1 MFVAFLSAV
10 SLTHHYNIATER
22 LHNVQNNAK
31 AQRRTSLNAYGSPIM
46 KRGPFGNSSLT
57 RSAGEI
63 SIRRK
68 ERSPL
73 FRVNSDEE
81 EFGRRGLD
89 EFEDEPVKTDEGED
103 EIVDEEDAEDES
115 GGGGDEESEER
126 GGASGGSGGDYEAN
140 GKAKKKDKA
149 ISDSK
154 LELGFVNNK
163 NVSAESEGGDS
174 FEGTDERSGVEI
186 DEDEEGENEID
197 DDEEADERPELER
210 RRDSTMNPSLPPL
223 RKTKSFGEASRRW
236 ERLKS
241 DADLNESEGL
251 DFDDDM
257 SSSSPGSD
265 SGSWINELCPEAR
278 GQLRELEPPLPEYN
292 TTSERPYRSSST
304 IAISASK
311 LVNR

>member
-1 MFVAFLSAV
+1 
-10 SLTHHYNIATER
+10 
-22 LHNVQNNAK
+22 
-31 AQRRTSLNAYGSPIM
+31 M

-89 EFEDEPVKTDEGED
+89 EFEDEPVKTDEDED

-126 GGASGGSGGDYEAN
+126 GEANGGGSGGGVDYEPN

-163 NVSAESEGGDS
+163 NVSAESEDGRESGMWDDS

-186 DEDEEGENEID
+186 DEDEEGENEL

-210 RRDSTMNPSLPPL
+210 RRDSTMDPSQPPL

-236 ERLKS
+236 DRLKS
-241 DADLNESEGL
+241 DADLNEPEGL